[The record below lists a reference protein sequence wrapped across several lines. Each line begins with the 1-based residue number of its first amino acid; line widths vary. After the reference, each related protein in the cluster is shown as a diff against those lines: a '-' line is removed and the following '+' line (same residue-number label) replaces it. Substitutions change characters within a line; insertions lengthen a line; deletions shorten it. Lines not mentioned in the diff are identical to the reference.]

1 MPLINAFENCCW
13 RLLCASACIYRYI
26 TLFQVHEK
34 DKMLA
39 NFHSELL
46 FDLDM
51 SATITPGFRFLRKP
65 AERMHS
71 SYSDSSINKC
81 LRLLNVHD
89 EESLFDSICTLKRE
103 STISSNECDLLKNT
117 VLHLQEKL
125 EMCEGTLSLNEE
137 VYRSKEAEFQ
147 CTLESLQTGKH
158 RSALDLASL
167 QEQAVFCQAVFDRL
181 DVSNYAD
188 AILSI
193 KTLQASEMSMSS
205 LQSNLCEMKAGEEVL
220 CVRIRE
226 LEQLVSIAARE
237 YDALE
242 EDAVNL
248 RESVLYAAAEKEL
261 LMKFSQQIDLEKND
275 FEAKY
280 LQQKT
285 KVIQMAVEAWQD
297 AETKQTVR
305 RQVAFKRICCLLL
318 RRLQYRAWVR
328 WSEYV
333 EQHNRA
339 NQACKMMLNRTRK
352 LQILCAFQIWTVS
365 TYERKK
371 MRSAKLI
378 TRTNKITRRKNVV
391 QRFCRVLSYRSLSSA
406 WRLWKDYVKTCLKFQ
421 EALISIAKDNSN
433 CIKLRVWKMW
443 KKYCKQC
450 SRAKQACT
458 KFIKG
463 MLNFGKLRAWRQW
476 MIYVEQRVRSKV
488 LCTNITNKMK
498 KRKAFYAFQFLLKNA
513 SVSKWR
519 DLRCIKTLRKTQ
531 NTVTYMF
538 FCIWRTESKRST
550 DMKCADQIHSLKSS
564 CDAISQSHTESS
576 ARLEEV
582 RFQLLQSTFAKE
594 QFEIDIITKDAQL
607 QISKLQLEKV
617 LQETKHEHQQLVMNF
632 EQQSQKMQRNIHDV
646 SCESQLRH
654 ARILHLEH
662 ELQQLQLVYS
672 DVTSTM
678 EQQNLRISN
687 LVLHQE
693 DLRKQ
698 NVTIA
703 QESEKRIIDLESKL
717 RVASQSN
724 RDLSEQIID
733 LSDQIQ
739 QHCKCLLQRDSVTA
753 ALQTKSCDQEN
764 EILSLTKTTESLQA
778 LISCHISAV
787 SSLIR
792 DMLST
797 SHAIRETN
805 AVSTL
810 DEVRV
815 FIQRCWD
822 VRSEEVQVSGMFW
835 HQLSLFSHGVSGVEK
850 PPGQIRAAK

>member
-13 RLLCASACIYRYI
+13 RLLCTSACLYRYF
-26 TLFQVHEK
+26 THFQVHEK

-46 FDLDM
+46 FDLDF
-51 SATITPGFRFLRKP
+51 SATMTPGFRFQRKP

-71 SYSDSSINKC
+71 SYSDGNINKC

-89 EESLFDSICTLKRE
+89 EESLFDSICKLKRE
-103 STISSNECDLLKNT
+103 LTTASNECDSMKKT

-137 VYRSKEAEFQ
+137 VYRRKDAEFQ
-147 CTLESLQTGKH
+147 STLESLHTGKH
-158 RSALDLASL
+158 RSALDSASL
-167 QEQAVFCQAVFDRL
+167 QEQAVFCQAVFDSL
-181 DVSNYAD
+181 KVSNYAD
-188 AILSI
+188 AILSL
-193 KTLQASEMSMSS
+193 KTLQASAMSMSS

-248 RESVLYAAAEKEL
+248 RESVWYAAAEKEL
-261 LMKFSQQIDLEKND
+261 LMKFSQQIELEKKD

-280 LQQKT
+280 SQQKT
-285 KVIQMAVEAWQD
+285 KIIQMVVEARQD
-297 AETKQTVR
+297 AETKQAVR
-305 RQVAFKRICCLLL
+305 RHVAFKRIGCVLL

-352 LQILCAFQIWTVS
+352 LQTLCVFQIWTAT

-371 MRSAKLI
+371 TRSEKNI
-378 TRTNKITRRKNVV
+378 TQTSKITRRKNVF
-391 QRFCRVLSYRSLSSA
+391 QRFCRVVSYRSLSSA
-406 WRLWKDYVKTCLKFQ
+406 WRLWKDYVEKCLRFQ
-421 EALISIAKDNSN
+421 EALITIAKDTSN
-433 CIKLRVWKMW
+433 CIKLLVWKKW

-463 MLNFGKLRAWRQW
+463 MLNVGKLRAWRQW
-476 MIYVEQRVRSKV
+476 MVYVEQRVRTKV
-488 LCTNITNKMK
+488 LFVNITSKMK
-498 KRKAFYAFQFLLKNA
+498 KRKVFYAFELLLKNA

-519 DLRCIKTLRKTQ
+519 ALRCTQTLEKTQ
-531 NTVTYMF
+531 NTSTYIC

-550 DMKCADQIHSLKSS
+550 DMKLAAQIQSLKSS
-564 CDAISQSHTESS
+564 CDAMSQSHTESS

-617 LQETKHEHQQLVMNF
+617 LQETKHEHQQLVLNF
-632 EQQSQKMQRNIHDV
+632 EQQSQKMQMSIHDV

-662 ELQQLQLVYS
+662 ELQHIQLMYS
-672 DVTSTM
+672 DLTSTM
-678 EQQNLRISN
+678 EQQNLRIAN

-693 DLRKQ
+693 DLQKQ
-698 NVTIA
+698 NATIT
-703 QESEKRIIDLESKL
+703 QESEQRISDLESKL
-717 RVASQSN
+717 KVASHSN

-739 QHCKCLLQRDSVTA
+739 QNCKCLLQRDSVIA
-753 ALQTKSCDQEN
+753 VLQTKLCDQEN
-764 EILSLTKTTESLQA
+764 EISSLTKATESLQA
-778 LISCHISAV
+778 LISFHISAV

-792 DMLST
+792 DTLST
-797 SHAIRETN
+797 SYAIGET
-805 AVSTL
+805 ATVTTL

-822 VRSEEVQVSGMFW
+822 ARSEEVQVRRMF
-835 HQLSLFSHGVSGVEK
+835 
-850 PPGQIRAAK
+850 